1 MAAQFVLPAPTMK
14 PSRRRGGLLA
24 VAGVIAIAS
33 LGALAGAVL
42 APGSADLGAI
52 ERGTAT
58 VVVDLGGHDQPASGI
73 VLTAAGEVVTA
84 ASVIEGAVSVSVS
97 VPGHAATFRAAVVG
111 LDPTDDLA
119 LLQLQAA
126 GGLTPIAVGAA
137 PAPATGAGVTAV
149 AGSARKPT
157 AYAATVTGLGEDVS
171 GLNPVTGDAIAL
183 RGSIAIAGSLP
194 LSAEGGPLV
203 NSRGQVIG
211 MDALAAASLPSQPL
225 TAGYAVPAG
234 VMARAVHDMVSGA
247 PNPRVL
253 RGPTAVLGV
262 EVRDSAAPPGAMVA
276 AVAPLSP
283 AQAAGVMPGDV
294 LIAIDGSSI
303 ADAVAVPDALRHHH
317 AFEHVHVRWITPAG
331 TVMQATALLA
341 SGTAT

>member
-1 MAAQFVLPAPTMK
+1 MAAQFVLPAPTVQ
-14 PSRRRGGLLA
+14 PSRRRGRLLA
-24 VAGVIAIAS
+24 VTGVIAIAS
-33 LGALAGAVL
+33 LGALAGVLL
-42 APGSADLGAI
+42 APGGANLGAI
-52 ERGTAT
+52 KLGTAT

-97 VPGHAATFRAAVVG
+97 VPGHVATYAAAVVG
-111 LDPTDDLA
+111 LDPSDDIA
-119 LLQLQAA
+119 LLQLQGAA
-126 GGLTPIAVGAA
+126 GLTPLAVAA
-137 PAPATGAGVTAV
+137 ASAPPAGSGVTAV
-149 AGSARKPT
+149 AGSARTPT
-157 AYAATVTGLGEDVS
+157 VYAATVTGSGEDVS
-171 GLNPVTGDAIAL
+171 GLNPFTGDAVGLSA
-183 RGSIAIAGSLP
+183 SIAIAGSLP

-211 MDALAAASLPSQPL
+211 MDALAAASLPSGAA

-234 VMARAVHDMVSGA
+234 VVARTVHDMVSGA
-247 PNPRVL
+247 SNPHVL

-262 EVRDSAAPPGAMVA
+262 EVRDSASPPGAMVA

-283 AQAAGVMPGDV
+283 AQAAGVVPGDV

-303 ADAVAVPDALRHHH
+303 ANAIAVPDALRHHH
-317 AFEHVHVRWITPAG
+317 AFEHVRVRWITATG
-331 TVMQATALLA
+331 RELQATALLA